1 MSIYDDIN
9 IIKREG
15 LDNIEYDSQGNVVSN
30 KGTIED
36 AIAGGLIKDSSSDA
50 FLGSLLMLVTCIQKV
65 MEIVNMIIVPIEEP
79 LIREVFRRYTC

>member
-50 FLGSLLMLVTCIQKV
+50 FFG
-65 MEIVNMIIVPIEEP
+65 EPVNVGNLYPEGYGDS
-79 LIREVFRRYTC
+79 RYDYSTNWRAFEQGGL